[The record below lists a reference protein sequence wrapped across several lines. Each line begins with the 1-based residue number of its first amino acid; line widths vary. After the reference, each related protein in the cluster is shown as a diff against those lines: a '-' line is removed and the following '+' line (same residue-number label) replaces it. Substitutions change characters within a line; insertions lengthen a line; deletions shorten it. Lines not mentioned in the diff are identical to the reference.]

1 MKGFFIK
8 NDYKDSNSF
17 SVLSNKSKSPDD
29 NAPNFFKI
37 KDLSIEDI
45 ADLISEGFRSPAE
58 A

>member
-1 MKGFFIK
+1 MNGFFIK

-29 NAPNFFKI
+29 NVPNFFKI

-45 ADLISEGFRSPAE
+45 ADLITDGFKSPAE
-58 A
+58 T